1 MTATTVTVIVTIS
14 GDILEGQ
21 YHILYKVI
29 TLIYITHNILDRLD
43 IKCIL
48 L

>member
-1 MTATTVTVIVTIS
+1 MSYMTVTTVTVMITIL

-29 TLIYITHNILDRLD
+29 TLIYITHNI
-43 IKCIL
+43 
-48 L
+48 